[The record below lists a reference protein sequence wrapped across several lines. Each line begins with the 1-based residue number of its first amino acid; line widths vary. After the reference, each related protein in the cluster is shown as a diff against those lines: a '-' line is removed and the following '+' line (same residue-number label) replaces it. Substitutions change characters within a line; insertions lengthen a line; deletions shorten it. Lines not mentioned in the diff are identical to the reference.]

1 MQKTREKDKR
11 MVNNFTRKPPMS
23 GKQNSDEEGEDTE
36 AKVVNRIS
44 DIRYSPIAG
53 SMNNL

>member
-1 MQKTREKDKR
+1 MKNKAEKDKR
-11 MVNNFTRKPPMS
+11 AMMNNFTRKPMS
-23 GKQNSDEEGEDTE
+23 GRQASEENEEDKE
-36 AKVVNRIS
+36 AKVMNRIQ